1 MPNWCNNK
9 LTIIGDKNELK
20 QVQSLLFTEDE
31 AFSFECAVPPPSNL
45 YRENIGSEKRE
56 ELNKLGIPNWYDW
69 NCSNWGTKWDA
80 CNVYHMEITDTQI
93 EVFFD
98 TAWSP
103 PEQWF
108 YGLCNKIESK
118 DIHIEMLYEEW
129 GMWFAGSYVRE
140 KGWTSIMHNEGDMYH
155 VDYSGNIVN
164 YDQKMG
170 RYRDLKGRFVCDDEV
185 TTEAS
190 YGY

>member
-9 LTIIGDKNELK
+9 LTIIGDKNELE
-20 QVQSLLFTEDE
+20 QVKPLLFKENGE
-31 AFSFECAVPPPSNL
+31 FSFECSVPSPTG
-45 YRENIGSEKRE
+45 E
-56 ELNKLGIPNWYDW
+56 YDW
-69 NCSNWGTKWDA
+69 YSWNCENWGTKWDA
-80 CNVYHMEITDTQI
+80 GNVYHTEITDTQI

-103 PEQWF
+103 PENWF

-118 DIHIEMLYEEW
+118 DVHIEMLYEEW
-129 GMWFAGSYVRE
+129 GMWFAGSFVRE
-140 KGWTSIMHNEGDMYH
+140 KGNLGIMHNEGELYQ

-164 YDQKMG
+164 YDSKMD
-170 RYRDLKGRFVCDDEV
+170 RYRDLKGRFVCGDEI

>member
-9 LTIIGDKNELK
+9 LTIIGDENELK

-31 AFSFECAVPPPSNL
+31 AFSFECAVQPPANL
-45 YRENIGSEKRE
+45 YRENISSQKRE
-56 ELNKLGIPNWYDW
+56 ELDAQGIPNWYDW
-69 NCSNWGTKWDA
+69 NCENWGTKWDA

-108 YGLCNKIESK
+108 CSLCDKIESK
-118 DIHIEMLYEEW
+118 DVHIEMLYEEL
-129 GMWFAGSYVRE
+129 GMEFAGAYVRE
-140 KGWTSIMHNEGDMYH
+140 RGWREISHYEGEIQQ
-155 VDYSGNIVN
+155 VDYSGNVVN
-164 YDQKMG
+164 YDQKTG

-185 TTEAS
+185 TSEAN